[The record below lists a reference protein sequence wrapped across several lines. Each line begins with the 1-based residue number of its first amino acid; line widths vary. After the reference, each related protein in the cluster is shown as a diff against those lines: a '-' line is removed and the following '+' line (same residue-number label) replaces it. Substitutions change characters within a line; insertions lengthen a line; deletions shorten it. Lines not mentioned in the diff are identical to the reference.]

1 MYDVANVHRIV
12 EPLKDTVAESETSRR
27 LSSRAVDLLHQSGA
41 TRIIS
46 PAAYGGYE
54 LPVRALVEA
63 ERVIAHGSAAASWV
77 LMVCAAHTFI
87 AGRMDRRGQDEYFT
101 DHPEMLI
108 PGVPSLRGTCQRT
121 KGGYIL
127 NGRWPYASGADHG
140 DWVLVG
146 CKGVRNQGD
155 EPCPSLII
163 VMPKKDA
170 LIDDTWY
177 TLGMR
182 GTGSKDIVLE
192 NAFVPEHYA
201 VNMIEAQMGTVP
213 GVDIPLYRL
222 PIRPALATMLL
233 GSIVGMAERGL
244 ELFIEKT
251 RGRRDV
257 YTGLMKADNAGVQ
270 RRVAEASV
278 EIACAWALTQQNCD
292 LLEDAMRHDP
302 PMPAPK
308 RAQVRW
314 NAAYATELCRRACN
328 RLFEG
333 AGAGAAHDSHA
344 MQVVFRD
351 MNTASHHAMLDFD
364 VNVEIQG
371 KTLLGM
377 PLDDAWV

>member
-1 MYDVANVHRIV
+1 MYDIANVHGIV
-12 EPLKDTVAESETSRR
+12 ESLKETVAESEATRR
-27 LSSRAVDLLHQSGA
+27 LSTRAVDLLHRSGA

-46 PAAYGGYE
+46 PATYGGYE

-63 ERVIAHGSAAASWV
+63 ERVIAHGSSAASWV

-87 AGRMDRRGQDEYFT
+87 AGRMPRRGQDDYFGG
-101 DHPEMLI
+101 HPGMLI
-108 PGVPSLRGTCQRT
+108 PGVPSLRGTCQRAR
-121 KGGYIL
+121 GGYLL

-146 CKGVRNQGD
+146 CKGVRNDAGD
-155 EPCPSLII
+155 PCPSLIV

-170 LIDDTWY
+170 VIDDTWF

-201 VNMIEAQMGTVP
+201 VSMVEAQLGTVS

-278 EIACAWALTQQNCD
+278 EISCAWSLTQQNCD
-292 LLEDAMRHDP
+292 LLEDSMRHDP

-314 NAAYATELCRRACN
+314 NAAYATDLCRRAVN

-333 AGAGAAHDSHA
+333 AGAGAAHDSHD

-371 KTLLGM
+371 KILLGV